1 MIRTTVQ
8 VSGMVCGMCESHVND
23 AIRVA
28 FPVRRVQSFRAR
40 GETVIESEMPIDT
53 EKLKQVVNATGYRVL
68 SVHAEEISTDQ
79 AKGFLNRF
87 FRQK

>member
-8 VSGMVCGMCESHVND
+8 VSGMVCGMCEVHVND
-23 AIRVA
+23 AIRAA

-53 EKLKQVVNATGYRVL
+53 EKLKQVVNATGYMVL
-68 SVHAEEISTDQ
+68 SVRAEEKSPSQ
-79 AKGFLNRF
+79 ARGFWNRL